1 MRFAGDKVKWKAALE
16 RVCSVVVSPDT
27 EKFVGTVPEEVGSS
41 STGGNL
47 AAHEGREEL

>member
-1 MRFAGDKVKWKAALE
+1 MKWKAARE
-16 RVCSVVVSPDT
+16 KVYSVVVSPDT
-27 EKFVGTVPEEVGSS
+27 EKFEGIVPEGVGSS